1 MDEFEKAIIY
11 CFDPN
16 VSEDIKQKAL
26 AYTESIKVA
35 PEAWLFCLDRLGKTQ
50 IVLVKFFCLQVFQEI
65 ILHRYE
71 TLSKPDRLNLRTGL
85 MNWFRL
91 HLVNNQEESAI
102 KNKYAQVMV
111 LLFKQEYLENW
122 VTFFDDFLSMLS
134 PGNSSI
140 DIFLRI
146 CKSIEEEVVSFDVH
160 RSPAELAQNT
170 FIKDTMRENAITKI
184 VASWYEILVHHQT
197 PSLINMTLQNIKT
210 YVGWIDISLI
220 VNEKFIPLFCK
231 YLGVRVVRDEV
242 CDCFK
247 EIINK
252 GMDPFAKLTLI
263 QQLEIKNI
271 IKFAQLDDQEFNIRV
286 GALINL
292 TGMEILRS
300 LESIQTLQQEGL
312 DKKFPSGE
320 ILLEDMLQLLFQFFN
335 NESNDV
341 SYSVHGLASLYV
353 QKLKNIKVLNEK
365 QIQHI
370 TLLVQIVRNKMR
382 YKTSRIEE
390 EDDENN
396 IKFADFRKDLSNL
409 FRNIFRICPEMV
421 GSFIATNIQRIVE
434 NKNNKNTTNSK
445 NGKNG
450 TINNNNNININ
461 NTNNTNNIN
470 NTTNNTNKNN
480 VNKNANNIKNNN
492 NEDDDDDDDMSFS
505 DIEVSIY
512 LLFQMG
518 EGISATSEE
527 TLKSFEKFFGS
538 MVVVL
543 SQSSI
548 SITEH
553 QVVSLIYFET
563 IVRYAK
569 YIPMDEQQYLSSVLK
584 SFLDER
590 GIHNKDSSVRSKAG
604 YLLNKLAKYLK
615 VQMFPY
621 INDIIDA
628 LKNHLIISYEIQKEV
643 PFEEQLNFY
652 ESLGFLIGGANLPI
666 EKEQLY
672 IEKILNNPIIKME
685 EIIAKQLYKGDS
697 KENQFYYTVQLTQ
710 LINVIGTFSK
720 GFSSFN
726 ATNGQLKPDA
736 YCNYK
741 VYFKRSLESIIQ
753 LPSLIPSNEEIKS
766 RTFFYMHR
774 MVEVLGKDLKPLLVK
789 ILPILLDHATTID
802 TLLEFLVFYN
812 QLISKYKEELFDV
825 INPTLYPI
833 VDRIYKSL
841 NTTIP
846 PVEHSDA
853 ERALNDLKKSYF
865 QLIQALFTHNLASTL
880 TSTLNL
886 PLLFQQVFN
895 TVIGGCQASGG
906 GHSESIQKVCFV
918 ILKKMIDDYSPGG
931 SHAVNGF
938 QSFIYDQ
945 VVPICF
951 QVPLSDQFNMSDFT
965 STVILLEI
973 GKSLRAIA
981 QKYGDE
987 FLTYMNTILL
997 PKLNVS
1003 QEVIN
1008 QFIKLLQP
1016 SSPIKDFQE
1025 LLKLFIRQKKGLP
1038 IKTSNSNINL
1048 NNNNNNNNINNNIN
1062 NNNNNINNNNLNNNN
1077 NSNINNNNI
1086 NNNGHTNGNGVNKN
1100 GH

>member
-1 MDEFEKAIIY
+1 MDEFEKAIIC
-11 CFDPN
+11 CFNPH
-16 VSEDIKQKAL
+16 VTEDIKQKAL

-35 PEAWLFCLDRLGKTQ
+35 PDAWLFCLERLGKTQ
-50 IVLVKFFCLQVFQEI
+50 TVLVKFFCLQVFQEI

-71 TLSKPDRLNLRTGL
+71 TLSKTDRLNLRTGL

-91 HLVNNQEESAI
+91 YLVNNPEESSI

-122 VTFFDDFLSMLS
+122 LTFFDEFLSMLS
-134 PGNSSI
+134 PNNSSI

-146 CKSIEEEVVSFDVH
+146 CKSIDEEVVSFDVH

-170 FIKDTMRENAITKI
+170 FIKDTMRESAITKI
-184 VASWYEILVHHQT
+184 VASWYEILVHHQSS
-197 PSLINMTLQNIKT
+197 SLINMTLQNIKT

-220 VNEKFIPLFCK
+220 VNDKFIPLFCK

-271 IKFAQLDDQEFNIRV
+271 INFAQLDDQEFNIRV

-300 LESIQTLQQEGL
+300 LESIQTSQQEGL
-312 DKKFPSGE
+312 DKKFHSGE
-320 ILLEDMLQLLFQFFN
+320 ALLEDMLQLLFQFFN

-341 SYSVHGLASLYV
+341 SYSVYGLASLYV

-390 EDDENN
+390 DEDSD

-434 NKNNKNTTNSK
+434 NKNN
-445 NGKNG
+445 
-450 TINNNNNININ
+450 
-461 NTNNTNNIN
+461 NTNNTNNTIN
-470 NTTNNTNKNN
+470 NSNNTNTSNNNNTNNINTNLNKNT
-480 VNKNANNIKNNN
+480 VNKNANINNINNKNNN
-492 NEDDDDDDDMSFS
+492 SNNNDDMSFS

-569 YIPMDEQQYLSSVLK
+569 YIPLDEQQYLSSVLK

-590 GIHNKDSSVRSKAG
+590 GIHNKDALVRSKAG
-604 YLLNKLAKYLK
+604 YLLSKLAKQLK

-652 ESLGFLIGGANLPI
+652 ESLGFLIGGASLPI
-666 EKEQLY
+666 DKEQLY
-672 IEKILNNPIIKME
+672 IEKILKNPIAKME
-685 EIIAKQLYKGDS
+685 EIIGSQSYKGDT
-697 KENQFYYTVQLTQ
+697 KDNQFYYTVQLNQ
-710 LINVIGTFSK
+710 LISVIGTFSK

-753 LPSLIPSNEEIKS
+753 LPSLIPGNEEIKS
-766 RTFFYMHR
+766 KTFFYMHR

-812 QLISKYKEELFDV
+812 QLIAKYKEELFDV
-825 INPTLYPI
+825 INPTLRPI
-833 VDRIYKSL
+833 IDRIYQSL
-841 NTTIP
+841 NTSVP
-846 PVEHSDA
+846 PVEHSDE
-853 ERALNDLKKSYF
+853 ERALNELKKSYF

-880 TSTLNL
+880 TSALNL
-886 PLLFQQVFN
+886 SLFQQIFN
-895 TVIGGCQASGG
+895 TVISGCQSSGN
-906 GHSESIQKVCFV
+906 SESIQKVCFI

-931 SHAVNGF
+931 PHAVNGF
-938 QSFIYDQ
+938 QTFIYDQ
-945 VVPICF
+945 LVPICF
-951 QVPLSDQFNMSDFT
+951 QVPLSEQFNMSDFT
-965 STVILLEI
+965 SNLILSEI

-987 FLTYMNTILL
+987 FLNYMNTILL
-997 PKLNVS
+997 PKLNVP

-1016 SSPIKDFQE
+1016 SAPIKDFQE

-1038 IKTSNSNINL
+1038 IKTSNSNINI
-1048 NNNNNNNNINNNIN
+1048 NNNNNNNNNTNNNIN
-1062 NNNNNINNNNLNNNN
+1062 N
-1077 NSNINNNNI
+1077 
-1086 NNNGHTNGNGVNKN
+1086 GHINGNGVNKN

>member
-35 PEAWLFCLDRLGKTQ
+35 PEAWLFCLERLGKTQ

-71 TLSKPDRLNLRTGL
+71 TLSKTDRLHLRTGL

-91 HLVNNQEESAI
+91 YLVNNQEESAI

-122 VTFFDDFLSMLS
+122 LTFFDDFLSMLS

-146 CKSIEEEVVSFDVH
+146 CKSIDEEVVSFDVH

-184 VASWYEILVHHQT
+184 VASWYEILVHHQS
-197 PSLINMTLQNIKT
+197 PPLINMTLQNIKT

-220 VNEKFIPLFCK
+220 VNDKFIPLFCK

-263 QQLEIKNI
+263 QQLEINNI
-271 IKFAQLDDQEFNIRV
+271 FKFAQLDDQEFNIRV

-300 LESIQTLQQEGL
+300 LESIQTLQQEGF
-312 DKKFPSGE
+312 DKKFQSGE
-320 ILLEDMLQLLFQFFN
+320 ILLEEMLLLLFRFFN

-341 SYSVHGLASLYV
+341 SYSVYGLASLYV

-390 EDDENN
+390 DDDESD

-434 NKNNKNTTNSK
+434 NKNNNNNKNTTNSK
-445 NGKNG
+445 NGTIKNN
-450 TINNNNNININ
+450 INNNINN
-461 NTNNTNNIN
+461 NTNNNNTNNIN
-470 NTTNNTNKNN
+470 NNNTNNINNNNTTNNTNNKNN

-492 NEDDDDDDDMSFS
+492 EDEEGGGGDDDMSFS

-590 GIHNKDSSVRSKAG
+590 GIHNKDALVRSKAG

-666 EKEQLY
+666 EKEALY
-672 IEKILNNPIIKME
+672 IEKILNNPIMKME
-685 EIIAKQLYKGDS
+685 EIIAKQLYKGDT
-697 KENQFYYTVQLTQ
+697 KENHFYYTVQLTQ

-736 YCNYK
+736 YCTYK

-753 LPSLIPSNEEIKS
+753 LPSLIPSNEDIKS

-774 MVEVLGKDLKPLLVK
+774 MVDVLGKDLKPLLVK

-825 INPTLYPI
+825 INPTLCPI

-895 TVIGGCQASGG
+895 TVIGGCQASGS
-906 GHSESIQKVCFV
+906 HSESIQKVCFV

-945 VVPICF
+945 VVPLCF

-965 STVILLEI
+965 STQILLEI

-1048 NNNNNNNNINNNIN
+1048 NNNNNNNN
-1062 NNNNNINNNNLNNNN
+1062 
-1077 NSNINNNNI
+1077 SNI